1 MVVGACS
8 VVTSRGVSGLG
19 RSDGRGRNEG
29 EGLMTTV
36 GLAVTT
42 GLAVVTLG
50 VGRTGALV
58 GVGAGVTCVVSGTYT
73 GGR

>member
-36 GLAVTT
+36 GRAVTN

-50 VGRTGALV
+50 VGRTV
-58 GVGAGVTCVVSGTYT
+58 RVGAGVTTCVTSGTYT